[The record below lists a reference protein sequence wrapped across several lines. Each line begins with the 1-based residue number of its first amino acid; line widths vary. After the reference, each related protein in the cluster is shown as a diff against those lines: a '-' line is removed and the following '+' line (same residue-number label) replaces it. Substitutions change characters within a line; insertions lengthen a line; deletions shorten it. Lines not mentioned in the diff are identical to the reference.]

1 MAEEGSGGAIGAD
14 RQMPANVLREWGAP
28 RSARP
33 EPDDAGAP
41 HDEVPAHVIP
51 RADEADFTSKAARI
65 LDNNEPRASVL
76 TLKQLRENSD
86 VAGGKLDEVL
96 SHRLDNQLLAHAF
109 GDSSILD
116 RGHPQDDAT
125 HIAGMTVDDLEARL
139 QGGLDRGNANLV
151 RQVLERWNTEHR
163 PGMLRSRAHDATY
176 NRLSAAVVEAPR
188 IQDRK
193 RAALRATLDRDLAA
207 EKDKIAKEHEA
218 AEPAEKALIALA
230 GNKAAQN
237 FVQALSDSPWQ
248 ERTQDA
254 SDIRVPENYVNGLAL
269 AAQFSTLND
278 TVQTVVLN
286 YLRHNDV
293 VHLYT
298 LRNALVIADRELYG
312 SIEDDNK
319 QDSAELLAKVNA
331 HLGGGDDD
339 AASVG
344 AATASSTTASSR
356 SGGASGGGRS
366 PVGDDV
372 RAALTNATISAIHR
386 ILDEVQVYGG
396 EAEGYTGMLR
406 TVHSLIED
414 HSEAAIVK
422 LIKRKYREE
431 GEIPENVTAMLAAAK
446 ALPPL
451 RR

>member
-109 GDSSILD
+109 GDSSILGI
-116 RGHPQDDAT
+116 GHPQDDAT
-125 HIAGMTVDDLEARL
+125 QIAGMTVEDLEARL

-188 IQDRK
+188 IHEYAAAEIAKMRASFETE
-193 RAALRATLDRDLAA
+193 RAAAY
-207 EKDKIAKEHEA
+207 K
-218 AEPAEKALIALA
+218 PAEEALKALA
-230 GNKAAQN
+230 GNEAVQN
-237 FVQALSDSPWQ
+237 FVQALLDSPWQ
-248 ERTQDA
+248 ERIQDA
-254 SDIRVPENYVNGLAL
+254 SDIGVPENYSDGLTL
-269 AAQFSTLND
+269 AAQFKTLNN
-278 TVQTVVLN
+278 TEQTVALN
-286 YLRHNDV
+286 YLRHHNVD
-293 VHLYT
+293 HLYT